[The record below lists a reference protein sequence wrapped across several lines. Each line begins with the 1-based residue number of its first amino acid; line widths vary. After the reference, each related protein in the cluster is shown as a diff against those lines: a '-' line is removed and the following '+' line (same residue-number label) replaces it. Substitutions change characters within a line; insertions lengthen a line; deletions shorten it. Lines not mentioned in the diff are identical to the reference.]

1 MMGLLQDIWQGRGRG
16 QPRFRDQLGR
26 RVALS
31 KLLRN
36 GPRAFLTGLSRKFL
50 KKRPERPWISY
61 HAAEAIERHI
71 DKTSRVLEFGSGMS
85 TAWYAARAGHVLSIE
100 RNAEWFAEVS
110 LRLASLENAELRLC
124 ETREAYLAIEDHRQ
138 FDLIMIDGAWRD
150 DCARLATQHLAPGGV
165 IYCDNTDK
173 QGGFSGDLAEA
184 RRLLIAFAEERG
196 LPWTEITDFAP
207 TQFFVERALWVG
219 PNAPR

>member
-1 MMGLLQDIWQGRGRG
+1 MGLLQDIWQGHGRG

-36 GPRAFLTGLSRKFL
+36 GPRAILTGFSRKL
-50 KKRPERPWISY
+50 LHNRPERPWISY
-61 HAAEAIERHI
+61 DAASAIARHI
-71 DKTSRVLEFGSGMS
+71 NESARVLEFGSGMS

-100 RNAEWFAEVS
+100 RDAEWFAEVS
-110 LRLASLENAELRLC
+110 RRLASRTNAELRLC
-124 ETREAYLAIEDHRQ
+124 ETREAYLDLEDGQ
-138 FDLIMIDGAWRD
+138 LFDLIMIDGAWRD
-150 DCARLATQHLAPGGV
+150 DCARLATKHLAPDGV

-173 QGGFSGDLAEA
+173 QGGTSGDLAEA
-184 RRLLIAFAEERG
+184 RRLLIAFAEEQT

-219 PNAPR
+219 PNPPS

>member
-1 MMGLLQDIWQGRGRG
+1 MGLLQDIWQGRGRG
-16 QPRFRDQLGR
+16 QPRIRDQLGP

-36 GPRAFLTGLSRKFL
+36 GPRAILTGLSRKL
-50 KKRPERPWISY
+50 LDKRPEKPWISY
-61 HAAEAIERHI
+61 DAALAIERHLN
-71 DKTSRVLEFGSGMS
+71 DASRVLEFGSGMS
-85 TAWYAARAGHVLSIE
+85 TAFNAARAGHALSIE
-100 RNAEWFAEVS
+100 RDAQWFAEVS
-110 LRLASLENAELRLC
+110 HRLASQSNAELRLC
-124 ETREAYLAIEDHRQ
+124 ETREAYLDFEDGQ
-138 FDLIMIDGAWRD
+138 MFDLIMIDGAWRD

-173 QGGFSGDLAEA
+173 QGGTSGDLAKA
-184 RRLLIAFAEERG
+184 RRLLIAFAEERN

-219 PNAPR
+219 PNPPT

>member
-1 MMGLLQDIWQGRGRG
+1 MGLGQDIWQGHGRG

-26 RVALS
+26 RVPLRR
-31 KLLRN
+31 LVRN
-36 GPRAFLTGLSRKFL
+36 GPRAIGTGLSRKL
-50 KKRPERPWISY
+50 LGKRPARPWISY
-61 HAAEAIERHI
+61 DAADALGRHLG
-71 DKTSRVLEFGSGMS
+71 DNSRVLEFGSGMS
-85 TAWYAARAGHVLSIE
+85 TAWYAARAGDVLSIE
-100 RNAEWFAEVS
+100 RDAEWFAEVS
-110 LRLASLENAELRLC
+110 SRLATLVNAELRLC
-124 ETREAYLAIEDHRQ
+124 ASREAYLAIEDDRQ

-173 QGGFSGDLAEA
+173 QGGTSGDLTEA
-184 RRLLIAFAEERG
+184 RRLLIAFAEERN